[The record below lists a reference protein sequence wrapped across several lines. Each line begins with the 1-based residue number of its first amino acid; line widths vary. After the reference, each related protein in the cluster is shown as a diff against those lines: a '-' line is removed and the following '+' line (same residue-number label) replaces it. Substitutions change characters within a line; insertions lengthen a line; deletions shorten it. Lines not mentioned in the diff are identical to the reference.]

1 MSDESPKS
9 ALSPDGILAEID
21 RLLREDHEIGLK
33 IETLEQAQNVRMRY
47 LAQRTRE
54 ETKPFEAQLAPLR
67 EHHARLRNDILA
79 LWTQAFDAETTLSI
93 PSGKVS
99 RRNYREITVK
109 DKTALL
115 DELDRLDRL
124 DLVDYTFDQKGLLQ
138 LLDKGLLKPR
148 EGLLKVHGCFN
159 LQYRPGKESDEAI

>member
-1 MSDESPKS
+1 MSEETPKS
-9 ALSPDGILAEID
+9 ALSLDGVLAEID
-21 RLLREDHEIGLK
+21 RLLREDLDVGRK
-33 IETLEQAQNVRMRY
+33 MQDVEQAQSVRMRY

-54 ETKPFEAQLAPLR
+54 ETKPFEAQLTPLR
-67 EHHARLRNDILA
+67 EHHARLRNAILA
-79 LWTQAFDAETTLSI
+79 LWVQAFDAETTLNL

-99 RRNYREITVK
+99 RRNYREVTVQN
-109 DKTALL
+109 KTALL

-138 LLDKGLLKPR
+138 LLDKGVLKPR

-159 LQYRPGKESDEAI
+159 LQYRPGKESDEGI